1 MPKSSRPKKL
11 PRFFLFK
18 FTFIVSSFCF
28 ILLTFF
34 IFAQLKEDMA
44 TTLEEA
50 VQKAVAEAL
59 AAAAAIVA
67 KEVV

>member
-1 MPKSSRPKKL
+1 
-11 PRFFLFK
+11 
-18 FTFIVSSFCF
+18 VSSFCF